1 MVGEECSDE
10 PCASKKKK
18 KKKEKVFVLY
28 LLLFYNFEIV
38 QKPTIKNE

>member
-1 MVGEECSDE
+1 MSPVLQR
-10 PCASKKKK
+10 KKK